1 MATPGKASRD
11 FWDQAAR
18 SNAAWYIATRY
29 QSESEAFFRQGADET
44 DHLLAHCGI
53 TVHEADAVLEIG
65 CGVGRMTRR
74 LCELAGHVT
83 AVDVSSEMLGRCT
96 KNTAEHANVTCVLV
110 PGDGTLPGIEDGSI
124 DLVFSYIT
132 LQHVPTRQ
140 AQVTYLKEAA
150 RVMKEGGK
158 LAVQVRDFSFGGRVL
173 DWAGHLGHA
182 TQRRRTL
189 SRCWRGSRLS
199 DKAIRNALE
208 PMGVAVAIS
217 RLGRHRWVIGVRR
230 AAPAVASRASG
241 A

>member
-18 SNAAWYIATRY
+18 SNAAWYIATSY
-29 QSESEAFFRQGADET
+29 QAETDAFFRHGADET

-53 TVHEADAVLEIG
+53 TVHEDDAVLEIG

-83 AVDVSSEMLGRCT
+83 AVDVSPEMLRRCT
-96 KNTAEHANVTCVLV
+96 DNMADHANVTCLLV
-110 PGDGTLPGIEDGSI
+110 PGDGTLPGIEDMSI
-124 DLVFSYIT
+124 DVVFSYIT
-132 LQHVPTRQ
+132 LQHVPTRE

-158 LAVQVRDFSFGGRVL
+158 LAVQLRDSSIGGWVL

-182 TQRRRTL
+182 TRRRRTL
-189 SRCWRGSRLS
+189 SRCWRGARLS
-199 DKAIRNALE
+199 DSAVRRALE

-217 RLGRHRWVIGVRR
+217 RHGRHRWVIGVRGAVPASASP
-230 AAPAVASRASG
+230 AAG